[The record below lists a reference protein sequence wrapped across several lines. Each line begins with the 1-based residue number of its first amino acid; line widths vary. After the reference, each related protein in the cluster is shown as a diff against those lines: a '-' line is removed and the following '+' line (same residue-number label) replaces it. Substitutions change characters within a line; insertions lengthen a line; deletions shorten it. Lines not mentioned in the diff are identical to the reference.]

1 MAGHVSDAVIR
12 RLPGYYRHLR
22 ELESAGVEQISS
34 QELGERMHLTP
45 SQIRQDINCFGGFGR
60 QGYGYKVSDLKM
72 HIGEILG
79 LDREHTEII
88 VGAGNIGCAIAKYPT
103 FQREGFRPLA
113 MFDNDPEKIGV
124 PVGDIPVYSMEEMP
138 NFLKE
143 NMPDIAVLALP
154 RRVAQEALDKLY
166 ACGIRAVWNFVPTDL
181 THPDDMLVVNVH
193 LTDSLQTLTY
203 HMAHRNE
210 ENSK

>member
-166 ACGIRAVWNFVPTDL
+166 ACGIRAVWNFAPTDL

-193 LTDSLQTLTY
+193 PVSYTHLTLPTILLV
-203 HMAHRNE
+203 
-210 ENSK
+210 